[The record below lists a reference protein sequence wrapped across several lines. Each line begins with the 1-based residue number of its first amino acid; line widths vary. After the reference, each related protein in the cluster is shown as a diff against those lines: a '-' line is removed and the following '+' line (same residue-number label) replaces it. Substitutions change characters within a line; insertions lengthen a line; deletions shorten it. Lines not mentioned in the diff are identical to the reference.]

1 MKKKIL
7 FISRKAE
14 RCGVADYGR
23 RVNAAL
29 QKSEL
34 FETHWAEIETP
45 EEYGEWYNKIMPD
58 LVLYNYYPII
68 LPFITD
74 EFLAPIRHI
83 PHVTV
88 YHEVGLYFTPN
99 GMIDI
104 DSTQTDKPENNYFAS
119 PRPLFENIE
128 LKDFPPNEVPT
139 IGSFGFGFPDKNF
152 PKIAELVCSQFHK
165 AKIRLNTPFA
175 TFGDAEGDRAKAE
188 VEKMRQIIANSG
200 KDIELE
206 VTHDFLEHIDLLNF
220 LKQND
225 INVFLYDPHQTRSLS
240 GSIDY
245 ALSVRKPIGISRS
258 WMFRHI
264 NWVTPSIY
272 VDERPLKDIIA
283 DGIEPLKPIYEKHS
297 NKALLEKYEYALTK
311 ILNIN

>member
-1 MKKKIL
+1 MKKIL

-23 RVNAAL
+23 RVNTAL
-29 QKSEL
+29 QKSLL
-34 FETHWAEIETP
+34 FNTHWAEIESAQ
-45 EEYGEWYNKIMPD
+45 EYVEWYNKVLPD
-58 LVLYNYYPII
+58 LVLYNYYPVI
-68 LPFITD
+68 LPFVTD
-74 EFLAPIRHI
+74 QFLAPIRHI

-88 YHEVGLYFTPN
+88 YHEVGLAFNPN
-99 GMIDI
+99 GIIDI
-104 DSTQTDKPENNYFAS
+104 DSTKEDRPTENYFTS
-119 PRPLFENIE
+119 PRPLFEDINF
-128 LKDFPPNEVPT
+128 KNFPPNEVPT

-152 PKIAELVCSQFHK
+152 PKIAELVCLQFDK

-175 TFGDAEGDRAKAE
+175 TFGDDEGNSAKAE
-188 VEKMRQIIANSG
+188 VEKMRQIILNSG

-206 VTHDFLEHIDLLNF
+206 VTHDFLEHENLLNF
-220 LKQND
+220 LRQND
-225 INVFLYDPHQTRSLS
+225 INIFLYDPHQTRSLS

-311 ILNIN
+311 ILNRN

>member
-1 MKKKIL
+1 MKKIL

-23 RVNAAL
+23 RVNSAL
-29 QKSEL
+29 QKSSL
-34 FETHWAEIETP
+34 FETHWAEIESAQ
-45 EEYGEWYNKIMPD
+45 EYVEWYNKVMPD
-58 LVLYNYYPII
+58 LVLYNYYPVI
-68 LPFITD
+68 LPFVTD
-74 EFLAPIRHI
+74 DFIAPIRHI

-88 YHEVGLYFTPN
+88 YHEVGFAFSPN
-99 GMIDI
+99 GIIDI
-104 DSTQTDKPENNYFAS
+104 DSTKEDKPEENYFTS
-119 PRPLFENIE
+119 PRPLFENVQ

-152 PKIAELVCSQFHK
+152 PKIAELVCSQYDK

-206 VTHDFLEHIDLLNF
+206 VTHEFLEHIDLLNF

-225 INVFLYDPHQTRSLS
+225 INIFLYDPHQTRSLS

>member
-1 MKKKIL
+1 M
-7 FISRKAE
+7 
-14 RCGVADYGR
+14 
-23 RVNAAL
+23 
-29 QKSEL
+29 
-34 FETHWAEIETP
+34 
-45 EEYGEWYNKIMPD
+45 
-58 LVLYNYYPII
+58 
-68 LPFITD
+68 
-74 EFLAPIRHI
+74 
-83 PHVTV
+83 
-88 YHEVGLYFTPN
+88 
-99 GMIDI
+99 
-104 DSTQTDKPENNYFAS
+104 
-119 PRPLFENIE
+119 
-128 LKDFPPNEVPT
+128 
-139 IGSFGFGFPDKNF
+139 
-152 PKIAELVCSQFHK
+152 
-165 AKIRLNTPFA
+165 NTPFA

-264 NWVTPSIY
+264 NWVNPSIY

-297 NKALLEKYEYALTK
+297 NKSLIEKYEYALTK
-311 ILNIN
+311 ILNRN

>member
-1 MKKKIL
+1 MKKIL

-23 RVNAAL
+23 RVNSAL
-29 QKSEL
+29 QKSSL
-34 FETHWAEIETP
+34 FETHWAEIETSQ
-45 EEYGEWYNKIMPD
+45 EYAEWYNKVLPD
-58 LVLYNYYPII
+58 LVLYNYYPVI
-68 LPFITD
+68 LPFVTD
-74 EFLAPIRHI
+74 DFIAPIRHI

-88 YHEVGLYFTPN
+88 YHEVGFAFHPN
-99 GMIDI
+99 AIIDI
-104 DSTQTDKPENNYFAS
+104 DSTKEDKPEENYFTS
-119 PRPLFENIE
+119 PRPLFEDVDF
-128 LKDFPPNEVPT
+128 KDFPPNEVPT

-152 PKIAELVCSQFHK
+152 PKIAELVCSQFDK

-188 VEKMRQIIANSG
+188 VEKMKQIIANSG
-200 KDIELE
+200 KDVELE
-206 VTHDFLEHIDLLNF
+206 VTHDFLEHEDLLNF
-220 LKQND
+220 LRQND

-283 DGIEPLKPIYEKHS
+283 DGIEPLNPIYEKHS

-311 ILNIN
+311 ILNRN

>member
-1 MKKKIL
+1 MKKIL

-23 RVNAAL
+23 RVNSAL
-29 QKSEL
+29 QKSSL
-34 FETHWAEIETP
+34 FETHWAEIESAQ
-45 EEYGEWYNKIMPD
+45 EYVEWYNKVIPD
-58 LVLYNYYPII
+58 LVLYNYYPVI
-68 LPFITD
+68 LPFVTD
-74 EFLAPIRHI
+74 DFIAPIRHI

-88 YHEVGLYFTPN
+88 YHEVGFAFSPN
-99 GMIDI
+99 AIIDI
-104 DSTQTDKPENNYFAS
+104 DSTKEDKPEENYFTS
-119 PRPLFENIE
+119 PRPLFENVE
-128 LKDFPPNEVPT
+128 LKDFPPNEIPT

-152 PKIAELVCSQFHK
+152 PKIAELVCSQYDK

-206 VTHDFLEHIDLLNF
+206 VTHEFLEHIDLLNF

-225 INVFLYDPHQTRSLS
+225 INIFLYDPHQTRSLS

-283 DGIEPLKPIYEKHS
+283 DGIEPLKPIYERHS

>member
-1 MKKKIL
+1 MKKIL

-29 QKSEL
+29 QKSSL
-34 FETHWAEIETP
+34 FETHWAEIESAQ
-45 EEYGEWYNKIMPD
+45 EYVEWYNKVLPD
-58 LVLYNYYPII
+58 LVLYNYYPVI
-68 LPFITD
+68 LPFVTD

-88 YHEVGLYFTPN
+88 YHEVGFAFTPN
-99 GMIDI
+99 AIIDI
-104 DSTQTDKPENNYFAS
+104 DSTKEDRPTENYFTS
-119 PRPLFENIE
+119 PRPLFEDINF
-128 LKDFPPNEVPT
+128 KNFPPNEVPT

-152 PKIAELVCSQFHK
+152 PKIAELVCSQFDK

-188 VEKMRQIIANSG
+188 VEKMRQIISNSG

-206 VTHDFLEHIDLLNF
+206 VTHDFLEHETLLNF
-220 LKQND
+220 LRQND
-225 INVFLYDPHQTRSLS
+225 INIFLYDPHQTRSLS

-264 NWVTPSIY
+264 NWVNPSIY
-272 VDERPLKDIIA
+272 VDERPLKDIIE

-311 ILNIN
+311 ILNRN

>member
-1 MKKKIL
+1 MKKIL

-29 QKSEL
+29 QKSSL
-34 FETHWAEIETP
+34 FETHWAEIESAQ
-45 EEYGEWYNKIMPD
+45 EYVEWYNKVLPD
-58 LVLYNYYPII
+58 LVLYNYYPVI
-68 LPFITD
+68 LPFVTD

-88 YHEVGLYFTPN
+88 YHEVGFAFTPN
-99 GMIDI
+99 AIIDI
-104 DSTQTDKPENNYFAS
+104 DSTKEDRPTENYFTS
-119 PRPLFENIE
+119 PRPLFEDINF
-128 LKDFPPNEVPT
+128 KNFPPNEVPT

-152 PKIAELVCSQFHK
+152 PKIAELVCSQFDK

-188 VEKMRQIIANSG
+188 VEKMRQIISNSG

-206 VTHDFLEHIDLLNF
+206 VTHDFLEHETLLNF
-220 LKQND
+220 LRQND
-225 INVFLYDPHQTRSLS
+225 INIFLYDPHQTRSLS

-264 NWVTPSIY
+264 NWVNPSIY
-272 VDERPLKDIIA
+272 VDERPLKDIIE

-311 ILNIN
+311 IFNRN

>member
-1 MKKKIL
+1 MKKIL

-23 RVNAAL
+23 RVNSAL
-29 QKSEL
+29 QKSSL
-34 FETHWAEIETP
+34 FETHLAEIETP
-45 EEYGEWYNKIMPD
+45 QEYAEWYNKILPD
-58 LVLYNYYPII
+58 LVLYNYYPVI
-68 LPFITD
+68 LPFVTD
-74 EFLAPIRHI
+74 DFIAPIRHI

-88 YHEVGLYFTPN
+88 YHEVGFAFHPN
-99 GMIDI
+99 AIIDI
-104 DSTQTDKPENNYFAS
+104 DSTKEDKPEENYFTS
-119 PRPLFENIE
+119 PRPLFEDVDF
-128 LKDFPPNEVPT
+128 KDFPPNEVPT

-152 PKIAELVCSQFHK
+152 PKIAELVCSQFDK

-188 VEKMRQIIANSG
+188 VEKMKQIIANSG
-200 KDIELE
+200 KDVELE
-206 VTHDFLEHIDLLNF
+206 VTHDFLEHEDLLNF
-220 LKQND
+220 LRQND

-283 DGIEPLKPIYEKHS
+283 DGIEPLKPIYERHS

-311 ILNIN
+311 ILNRN

>member
-1 MKKKIL
+1 MKKIL

-29 QKSEL
+29 QKSSL
-34 FETHWAEIETP
+34 FETHWAEIESAQ
-45 EEYGEWYNKIMPD
+45 EYVEWYNKVMPD
-58 LVLYNYYPII
+58 LVLYNYYPVI
-68 LPFITD
+68 LPFVTD
-74 EFLAPIRHI
+74 DFIAPIRHI

-88 YHEVGLYFTPN
+88 YHEVGFAFSPN
-99 GMIDI
+99 AIIDI
-104 DSTQTDKPENNYFAS
+104 DSTKEDKPEENYFTS
-119 PRPLFENIE
+119 PRPLFENVE
-128 LKDFPPNEVPT
+128 LKDFPPNEIPT

-152 PKIAELVCSQFHK
+152 PKIAELVCSQYDK

-206 VTHDFLEHIDLLNF
+206 VTHEFLEHIDLLNF

-225 INVFLYDPHQTRSLS
+225 INIFLYDPHQTRSLS

-283 DGIEPLKPIYEKHS
+283 DGIEPLKPIYERHS

>member
-1 MKKKIL
+1 MKKIL

-23 RVNAAL
+23 RVNSAL
-29 QKSEL
+29 QKSSL
-34 FETHWAEIETP
+34 FETHWAEIESAQ
-45 EEYGEWYNKIMPD
+45 EYVEWYNKVMPD
-58 LVLYNYYPII
+58 LVLYNYYPVI
-68 LPFITD
+68 LPFVTD
-74 EFLAPIRHI
+74 EFIAPIRHI

-88 YHEVGLYFTPN
+88 YHEVGFAFSPN
-99 GMIDI
+99 AIIDI
-104 DSTQTDKPENNYFAS
+104 DSTKEDKPEDNYFTS
-119 PRPLFENIE
+119 PRPLFEDVNF
-128 LKDFPPNEVPT
+128 KDFPPNEVPT

-152 PKIAELVCSQFHK
+152 PKIAELVCSQFDK

-200 KDIELE
+200 KNIELE
-206 VTHDFLEHIDLLNF
+206 VTHDFLEHEHLLNF
-220 LKQND
+220 LRQND
-225 INVFLYDPHQTRSLS
+225 INIFLYDPHQTRSLS

-283 DGIEPLKPIYEKHS
+283 DGVEPLKPIYERHS

-311 ILNIN
+311 ILNI

>member
-1 MKKKIL
+1 MKKIL

-23 RVNAAL
+23 RVNSAL
-29 QKSEL
+29 QKSSL

-45 EEYGEWYNKIMPD
+45 QEYAEWYNKILPD
-58 LVLYNYYPII
+58 LVLYNYYPVI
-68 LPFITD
+68 LPFVTD
-74 EFLAPIRHI
+74 DFIAPIRHI

-88 YHEVGLYFTPN
+88 YHEVGFAFHPN
-99 GMIDI
+99 AIIDI
-104 DSTQTDKPENNYFAS
+104 DSTKEDKPEENYFTS
-119 PRPLFENIE
+119 PRPLFEDVDF
-128 LKDFPPNEVPT
+128 KDFPPNEVPT

-152 PKIAELVCSQFHK
+152 PKIAELVCSQFNK

-188 VEKMRQIIANSG
+188 VEKMKQIIANSG
-200 KDIELE
+200 KDVELE
-206 VTHDFLEHIDLLNF
+206 VTHDFLEHEDLLNF
-220 LKQND
+220 LRQND

-283 DGIEPLKPIYEKHS
+283 DGIEPLKPIYERHS

-311 ILNIN
+311 ILNRN

>member
-1 MKKKIL
+1 MKKIL

-23 RVNAAL
+23 RVNSAL
-29 QKSEL
+29 QKSSL
-34 FETHWAEIETP
+34 FETHWAEIESAQ
-45 EEYGEWYNKIMPD
+45 EYVEWYNKVMPD
-58 LVLYNYYPII
+58 LVLYNYYPVI
-68 LPFITD
+68 LPFVTD
-74 EFLAPIRHI
+74 DFIAPIRHI

-88 YHEVGLYFTPN
+88 YHEVGFAFSPN
-99 GMIDI
+99 AIIDI
-104 DSTQTDKPENNYFAS
+104 DSTKEDKPEENYFTS
-119 PRPLFENIE
+119 PRPLFENVE
-128 LKDFPPNEVPT
+128 LKDFPPNEIPT

-152 PKIAELVCSQFHK
+152 PKIAELVCSQYDK

-206 VTHDFLEHIDLLNF
+206 VTHEFLEHIDLLNF

-225 INVFLYDPHQTRSLS
+225 INIFLYDPHQTRSLS

-283 DGIEPLKPIYEKHS
+283 DGIEPLKPIYERHS

>member
-1 MKKKIL
+1 MKKIL

-23 RVNAAL
+23 RVNSAL
-29 QKSEL
+29 QKSSL
-34 FETHWAEIETP
+34 FETHLAEIETP
-45 EEYGEWYNKIMPD
+45 QEYAEWYNKILPD
-58 LVLYNYYPII
+58 LVLYNYYPVI
-68 LPFITD
+68 LPFVTD
-74 EFLAPIRHI
+74 DFIAPIRHI

-88 YHEVGLYFTPN
+88 YHEVGFAFHPN
-99 GMIDI
+99 AIIDI
-104 DSTQTDKPENNYFAS
+104 DSTKEDKPEENYFTS
-119 PRPLFENIE
+119 PRPLFEDVDF
-128 LKDFPPNEVPT
+128 KDFPPNEVPT

-152 PKIAELVCSQFHK
+152 PKIAELVCSQFDK

-188 VEKMRQIIANSG
+188 VEKMKQIIANSG
-200 KDIELE
+200 KDVELE
-206 VTHDFLEHIDLLNF
+206 VTHDFLEHEDLLNF
-220 LKQND
+220 LRQND

-283 DGIEPLKPIYEKHS
+283 DGIEPLNPIYEKHS

-311 ILNIN
+311 ILNRN

>member
-1 MKKKIL
+1 M
-7 FISRKAE
+7 
-14 RCGVADYGR
+14 
-23 RVNAAL
+23 
-29 QKSEL
+29 
-34 FETHWAEIETP
+34 
-45 EEYGEWYNKIMPD
+45 
-58 LVLYNYYPII
+58 VLYNYYPVI
-68 LPFITD
+68 LPFVTD

-88 YHEVGLYFTPN
+88 YHEVGFAFTPN
-99 GMIDI
+99 AIIDI
-104 DSTQTDKPENNYFAS
+104 DSTKEDRPTENYFTS
-119 PRPLFENIE
+119 PRPLFEDINF
-128 LKDFPPNEVPT
+128 KNFPPNEVPT

-152 PKIAELVCSQFHK
+152 PKIAELVCSQFDK

-188 VEKMRQIIANSG
+188 VEKMRQIISNSG

-206 VTHDFLEHIDLLNF
+206 VTHDFLEHETLLNF
-220 LKQND
+220 LRQND
-225 INVFLYDPHQTRSLS
+225 INIFLYDPHQTRSLS

-264 NWVTPSIY
+264 NWVNPSIY
-272 VDERPLKDIIA
+272 VDERPLKDIIE

-311 ILNIN
+311 ILNRN